1 MALTVNTNILS
12 LNAQRNLRKT
22 EAPLQRAMQR
32 LSSGLRLN
40 SAKDDAAGLAI
51 ATRMGTQVRA
61 LSVAIR
67 NTNDGLS
74 IVQTAEGAIS
84 ELTNSLQRMY
94 ELAEQAAS
102 YNTSSDRNSLN
113 QEVSQLIDE
122 LSRVVNQTRYN
133 GQKLLAGGFSADIQ
147 VGVTVN
153 ETINVSISN
162 LSPSSMGIAS
172 NYSTVSGLSTANLA
186 DRIAEAYY
194 AAAVSN
200 AQIEGVTIGDLATTT
215 LSSAKI
221 TQINNYTSSTGV
233 KAFGYGNGLVGVS
246 VAAAAD
252 NTNTIAGGA
261 LVVNGISIDA
271 VSNGGT
277 TNSTLADGIVSAIN
291 AKTAQH
297 GVTAVKVSLG
307 ASSSNVAVVLTNTT
321 GAAITLTANSSVDTD
336 VVTFFADGTTSINAG
351 ENGAIVLNDSL
362 NDTSVSVS
370 SSTVV
375 ASLTGVTSSTS
386 ITLSNATVNSQ
397 VVTSAAAANLAM
409 LVIDQAIET
418 INGERA
424 ILGAKLNRF
433 ESVVTN
439 LENVRENLSAA
450 RSRIMDADF
459 AAETANLTK
468 AMITQQAGISVL
480 AQANS
485 LPQNVLA
492 LLQG

>member
-246 VAAAAD
+246 VSATAD
-252 NTNTIAGGA
+252 NANTIAGGA

-291 AKTAQH
+291 AKSAQH

-307 ASSSNVAVVLTNTT
+307 AGTNEAVVLTNTT

-336 VVTFFADGTTSINAG
+336 VVTFFSDGTTSINAG

-386 ITLSNATVNSQ
+386 ITLANATVNSQ

-424 ILGAKLNRF
+424 VLGAKLNRF